1 MKKKHDNYQS
11 RLWNEQIKEDMRGYK
26 HVLKKERQGDY

>member
-11 RLWNEQIKEDMRGYK
+11 RLWKEQIKEDKRGYE
-26 HVLKKERQGDY
+26 HPLKKER